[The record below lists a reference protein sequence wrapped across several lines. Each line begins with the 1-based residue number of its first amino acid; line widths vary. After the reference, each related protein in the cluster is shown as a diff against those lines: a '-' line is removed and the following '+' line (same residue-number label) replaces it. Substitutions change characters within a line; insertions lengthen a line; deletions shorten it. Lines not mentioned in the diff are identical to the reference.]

1 MTIDQFI
8 TDTKCTP
15 SEAKEVK
22 LYLLFLRWVRE
33 CRKLLT

>member
-8 TDTKCTP
+8 ADMKCTP
-15 SEAKEVK
+15 IEAKQVK
-22 LYLLFLRWVRE
+22 LYLLFLRWVKD